1 MSSSAVGNATLTV
14 AYVVFSEEKIPVAR
28 LALLHRYARFFD
40 EIRYLGPWSA
50 ALVREADANVTRA
63 NASALLL
70 EWHAEPALIP
80 GAARSYR
87 QCSAVKHLQLGNRE
101 SLKAFSYAC
110 VAFELEALRDRTTR
124 NVLVFHADF
133 WVNVFRLRTAF
144 PLGRLWNLAS
154 SGEHLPSSVYDHTGL
169 LRRAN
174 QTTGCHTAHTLP
186 DSGVQLGAINH
197 TQAALGE
204 ICAWAEYGNL
214 RSCTELLSGTLLWWC
229 FSWIDLWHVPAR
241 HMARFV
247 ELSRPFLR
255 RKVVHEIATPTIMRL
270 LAEVDGERPVQLSCA
285 GCCCCHVPP
294 HQAAQLLEHN
304 CAHKLDLSRR
314 DGRAALAWALAG
326 QSSSQSAHRGAST
339 SRVSSGLRLS

>member
-1 MSSSAVGNATLTV
+1 MNFSDGNATMV
-14 AYVVFSEEKIPVAR
+14 AYAVFSEAAIPVAR
-28 LALLHRYARFFD
+28 LALLHRYASFFD
-40 EIRYLGPWSA
+40 EIRYLGLWSTH
-50 ALVREADANVTRA
+50 LVQEQDANLTKA
-63 NASALLL
+63 NAAA
-70 EWHAEPALIP
+70 HHPRPRPPRAEPALFP

-87 QCSAVKHLQLGNRE
+87 QCSAVRHLQFGTV
-101 SLKAFSYAC
+101 LKGFSYAC
-110 VAFELEALRDRTTR
+110 VAFDLQALRDRTTR
-124 NVLVFHADF
+124 DVLVFHADL
-133 WVNVFRLRTAF
+133 WLNVFRLRTAF
-144 PLGRLWNLAS
+144 PLGRLWSLAS
-154 SGEHLPSSVYDHTGL
+154 SGEHSLSHVYDHTGL
-169 LRRAN
+169 LRHAN
-174 QTTGCHTAHTLP
+174 QTTGCHTAHALP
-186 DSGVQLGAINH
+186 RSGVQVEAIKR
-197 TQAALGE
+197 TQDALGE
-204 ICAWAEYGNL
+204 ICAWPIYGDL
-214 RSCTELLSGTLLWWC
+214 RSCAELLSGTHLWWC